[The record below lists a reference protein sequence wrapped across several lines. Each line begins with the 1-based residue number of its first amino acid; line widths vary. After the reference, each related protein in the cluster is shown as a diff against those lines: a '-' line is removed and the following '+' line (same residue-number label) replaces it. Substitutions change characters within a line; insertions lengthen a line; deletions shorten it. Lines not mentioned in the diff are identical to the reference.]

1 MTTSR
6 GSQALFLRLTVA
18 AAVVLPAAALLATS
32 HHHHGQRPA
41 AASHGSTRSAAP
53 IVASAV
59 LPRDIKEV
67 TNQLRGSVQAGL
79 QARLSRMDV
88 DLPIGADFGIERGEK
103 RRKAG
108 VIGAEDVVRSDRELA
123 RLFVEMFDGTGIKP
137 LVVFSDEAQAKRAK
151 ELWPGVEARVAALG
165 GASPPAPPV
174 KQKKVSKKK
183 SGGGGG
189 GFGAAAAAPPSAAPT
204 RALSAVPP
212 ATEVLFAVRP
222 GPAQL
227 DAIRAFSEASGM
239 DRLVVLLNARV
250 DTLPAEYAPFAE
262 SFTNAYTF
270 VTDPTGAAAAAQKEG
285 GGGGGADAAPAVLWR
300 AYPDEWVVATK
311 PKLGPPKQVATLS
324 SRPSTETIDAAI
336 EEARG
341 SGGLLDAVGLGN
353 VF

>member
-1 MTTSR
+1 MATPP
-6 GSQALFLRLTVA
+6 GLLLRLTVA
-18 AAVVLPAAALLATS
+18 AVIVLPADALLATS
-32 HHHHGQRPA
+32 HHHHGQRSA
-41 AASHGSTRSAAP
+41 AALHGWTRRAAP
-53 IVASAV
+53 IVANTQ

-67 TNQLRGSVQAGL
+67 INQMRGSVQAGL

-88 DLPIGADFGIERGEK
+88 DLPIGADFGIESGEK
-103 RRKAG
+103 RRKG
-108 VIGAEDVVRSDRELA
+108 GMLGAEDVARSDRELA
-123 RLFVEMFDGTGIKP
+123 RLFVEMFDGTGLKP
-137 LVVFSDEAQAKRAK
+137 LVVFSDVAQAKRAK

-165 GASPPAPPV
+165 GASPPPPPA
-174 KQKKVSKKK
+174 KQKKASKKK

-189 GFGAAAAAPPSAAPT
+189 GFGAAAAPPSAAPP

-227 DAIRAFSEASGM
+227 DAIRVFSEASGM

-250 DTLPAEYAPFAE
+250 DTLPADYAPFAE

-285 GGGGGADAAPAVLWR
+285 GGAADATPAVLWR

-311 PKLGPPKQVATLS
+311 PKLGPPKQIATLS
-324 SRPSTETIDAAI
+324 SRPSTEIIDAAI